1 MRRMETGG
9 AFVRALVA
17 AGRSAE
23 IPEEA
28 DLYGWLV
35 GSWKLE
41 VRHYLVDVSARGIT
55 GEAHFAWVL
64 EGRAVQDLW
73 IMPRVGE
80 RSLPVERTL
89 NMYGTT
95 LRVWDAGIKAW
106 RVTWVNPVT
115 GARNELIGRR
125 RGGDVVQIGS
135 LADGTGIRWCFTEVT
150 KDSFRWT
157 GEELGQDGVS
167 WLLRGEFLARR
178 SGE

>member
-1 MRRMETGG
+1 MRSVESGG
-9 AFVRALVA
+9 AFARALVA
-17 AGRSAE
+17 AGRSPE

-35 GSWKLE
+35 GSWELE
-41 VRHYLVDVSARGIT
+41 VRHYFVDVSARGIK

-80 RSLPVERTL
+80 RSLPLDRAL

-95 LRVWDAGIKAW
+95 LRVWDAGINAW
-106 RVTWVNPVT
+106 RVMWVNPVT

-125 RGGDVVQIGS
+125 RGGDIVQIGS
-135 LADGTGIRWCFTEVT
+135 LPDGTGIRWCFTEVT

-157 GEELGQDGVS
+157 GEELAQDGVT

-178 SGE
+178 SG